1 MERLV
6 TDEANNI
13 VDTNSI
19 AIGDGIPLTPVVEHK
34 RVVLEFLM
42 HHRCKVKDLQ
52 DAAGVDRAG
61 YYKWLN
67 GSLKDHY
74 STCVEI
80 ERVLR
85 QGPHPPKAQ
94 QGCDPCS

>member
-34 RVVLEFLM
+34 RVVLELLIQ
-42 HHRCKVKDLQ
+42 HPCNVKYLQ
-52 DAAGVDRAG
+52 DDGGDDRAG

-67 GSLKDHY
+67 GSMKDHY
-74 STCVEI
+74 S
-80 ERVLR
+80 
-85 QGPHPPKAQ
+85 A
-94 QGCDPCS
+94 